1 MSSNGSRMIRF
12 GVFEVDQRAGEL
24 RRNGFR
30 VKLQEQP
37 FQILALLLERPGEV
51 VTREELQGR
60 LWPADTFVDF
70 DHSLN
75 AAVRRLRDALDDSA
89 ENPRFVETVARRG
102 YRFLAPIHGSGGAV
116 VAEPP
121 VPPLHPVRR
130 WTIAAAGALV
140 LVGLG
145 VGLFVGKRGSPPLAP
160 TPPIAERRLTANPSE
175 YPISN
180 AALSH
185 DGRYLAFSDPTGF
198 YLRQVE
204 TGETHQLVLPQGFKA
219 QPVAW
224 FPDGSHILAT
234 SVAGPTE
241 RPALWQLSTV
251 GGSPRKLND
260 QGGEASVSPDGSQ
273 IVFLRGSAHSE
284 EMWLMRADGGRPRKI
299 TGDVGD
305 LFRSPVWSRDG
316 KRIAYLRAAYSPGTL
331 GVQPQIE
338 ILDFTK
344 LDTTKLEITKNE
356 RTIVLAQPQLGPA
369 IAWVGDHLAYVL
381 NEAPP
386 SQNDSNIWW
395 TKIDSQTSRPVGT
408 PARLTSSPGSVDYL
422 SVSDDGKRLAYLKQG
437 SQPDVYVARLEANG
451 TRLSPP
457 KRLTLDERQDFP
469 YSWTPDSKQVIFAS
483 DRDGAFHIFRQS
495 LDENVPE
502 LIVGGNQQWMLP
514 RLTPD
519 GKQIVYLE
527 FPWRYDQAQVNR
539 VLRVSLS
546 GGPPELVLEGRGI
559 SNLQCARLPST
570 LCLYSQIDEKRMTFL
585 SFDPVSG
592 KGHDVA
598 HIDDDI
604 PYSFNWSLSPDGS
617 MLALAKKTDI
627 AVQPEI
633 RLLMLRDHTERIL
646 KVAAWS
652 GISSVDWSADGKN
665 LWVRASTTTGTNGLL
680 NVDLQG
686 RVRPVWEQTK
696 MAVGWAIPSP
706 YGRYLALWQA
716 DGNANVW
723 MIDNF

>member
-1 MSSNGSRMIRF
+1 MSSKSSRMIQF

-24 RRNGFR
+24 RRNGAR

-37 FQILALLLERPGEV
+37 FQILALLLERPGDV
-51 VTREELQGR
+51 VTREELQSR

-75 AAVRRLRDALDDSA
+75 AAVRRLRDALGDSA

-102 YRFLAPIHGSGGAV
+102 YRFLAPVNGLPPAVNAGVQSSPLKPGRYWWV
-116 VAEPP
+116 VA
-121 VPPLHPVRR
+121 
-130 WTIAAAGALV
+130 AAALLLAG
-140 LVGLG
+140 VGL
-145 VGLFVGKRGSPPLAP
+145 GLFVGRRAPLPSPPSPP
-160 TPPIAERRLTANPSE
+160 TERRLTANPSE

-185 DGRYLAFSDPTGF
+185 DGRYLAFSDQTGF
-198 YLRQVE
+198 YLRQVG
-204 TGETHQLVLPQGFKA
+204 TGETHPLVLPQGFKA

-224 FPDGSHILAT
+224 FPDGTHILAT

-260 QGGEASVSPDGSQ
+260 QGGEAAVSPDGSQ
-273 IVFLRGSAHSE
+273 IVFLKGSGNSE
-284 EMWLMRADGGRPRKI
+284 EMWLMRADGGQPRKLA
-299 TGDVGD
+299 GEVGD

-316 KRIAYLRAAYSPGTL
+316 KRIAFLRAGYSPGTL
-331 GVQPQIE
+331 GAQPQIE
-338 ILDFTK
+338 ILD
-344 LDTTKLEITKNE
+344 LTKLEITKNE
-356 RTIVLAQPQLGPA
+356 RTIVLAQPLLGPA
-369 IAWVGDHLAYVL
+369 IAWVDDHLAYVL

-408 PARLTSSPGSVDYL
+408 PARLTSSPGSVQYL

-437 SQPDVYVARLEANG
+437 WQPDVYVARLEANG
-451 TRLSPP
+451 TRLDPP

-469 YSWTPDSKQVIFAS
+469 YAWTPDSKQVIFAS

-495 LDENVPE
+495 PDENVPE
-502 LIVGGNQQWMLP
+502 LIVGGNQQWVLP

-527 FPWRYDQAQVNR
+527 FPWLYDKAHVNR
-539 VLRVSLS
+539 MLRVSLS
-546 GGPPELVLEGRGI
+546 GGPPELILEGPGI

-570 LCLYSQIDEKRMTFL
+570 LCLYSQIDDKRMTFF

-592 KGHDVA
+592 KGRDVA

-617 MLALAKKTDI
+617 MLALAKKMDV

-646 KVAAWS
+646 KVNAWS
-652 GISSVDWSADGKN
+652 GISSLDWSADGKN

-686 RVRPVWEQTK
+686 RVRPVLEQTK

-706 YGRYLALWQA
+706 DGRYLALWQA
-716 DGNANVW
+716 DGNANVG
-723 MIDNF
+723 MIENF